1 MGEHKIQEGSDRA
14 QFVASLMK
22 DLEALE
28 VMLNNGSFENAPL
41 HIGAEQELCLIDHD
55 LRPAMKNMELL
66 EALND
71 PCLTTELA
79 KFNLELNLPP
89 LPCGGNS
96 LGAMEND
103 LISRLTEVNRM
114 AHKFDSK
121 IILTGILPTISV
133 SHMVPETMTP
143 NPRYKLLNDVMYGN
157 KGASFEMHI
166 RGIDEL
172 NIHSDTVLYESCNTS
187 FQVHLQIDANKVV
200 EELNWAHAIS
210 GPILAACTN
219 SPMFFGKRLW
229 RETRIALF
237 HQSTDIRKNQ
247 GPYREERP
255 RVDLGAEW
263 LKGGAIEVYRD
274 IVTRHRSLLTPHIDE
289 DPFEVILKGEVPKL
303 KALSMHNG
311 TVYKWNRLCYGVTD
325 NKPHLRVECRYLP
338 SGPTIIDEVANSAL
352 WLGCMLGRPKELDR
366 IDQLMEYDDA
376 TLNFFRSAREGM
388 QAAIKW
394 INGKEIPSRTLLLEE
409 LIPMARTG
417 LAKAGYDARD
427 IDRYLNVI
435 EERVDTGR
443 TGSQWIL
450 DTHAGL
456 KKEVSEDQAL
466 LAITEGIYQRQKV
479 GKPVH
484 KWDLAT
490 IKESEGWKTGA
501 KYVEQIMSKDLITVQ
516 EDEPIELVKNIML
529 WSNIHHIPVEDSSG
543 DMVGLVSADKL
554 LELMFKSDHSITV
567 RDAMDREPYSVPPGT
582 LTNDAF
588 KLMKETECNYLPI
601 VFKNK
606 VLGII
611 TDNDRIK
618 MAENA
623 FSSSIDQKD

>member
-1 MGEHKIQEGSDRA
+1 MGEHTIQEGSDRA

-22 DLEALE
+22 DLEALD
-28 VMLNNGSFENAPL
+28 VMLNNGSFDNAPL
-41 HIGAEQELCLIDHD
+41 HIGAEQELCLIGHD

-66 EALND
+66 EALDD

-89 LPCGGNS
+89 LPCGGKS
-96 LGAMEND
+96 LGAMENE
-103 LISRLTEVNRM
+103 LISRLTELNRM
-114 AHKFDSK
+114 AHKFNSK

-133 SHMVPETMTP
+133 SHMVPDTMTP

-263 LKGGAIEVYRD
+263 LKGGAVDVYRD
-274 IVTRHRSLLTPHIDE
+274 IVSRHRSLLTPLIDE
-289 DPFEVILKGEVPKL
+289 DPLEVISKGEVPKL
-303 KALSMHNG
+303 KALSIHNG

-338 SGPTIIDEVANSAL
+338 SGPTILDEVANSAL
-352 WLGCMLGRPKELDR
+352 WLGCMLGRPKEFDR
-366 IDQLMEYDDA
+366 IDKVMEYDDA

-388 QAAIKW
+388 RAV
-394 INGKEIPSRTLLLEE
+394 INWKNGMEVPSKTLLLEE
-409 LIPMARTG
+409 LIPMARNG
-417 LAKAGYDARD
+417 LSKAGYEARD
-427 IDRYLNVI
+427 IDRYMRVI
-435 EERVDTGR
+435 EERVATGR

-490 IKESEGWKTGA
+490 IKESDGWKNGA
-501 KYVEQIMSKDLITVQ
+501 EYVEQIMSKDLITVQ

-554 LELMFKSDHSITV
+554 LANMFGPDQPITV
-567 RDAMDREPYSVPPGT
+567 SEVMDREPYSVPPGT
-582 LTNDAF
+582 LSSEAF
-588 KLMKETECNYLPI
+588 KVMKETECNYIP
-601 VFKNK
+601 VVHNNK
-606 VLGII
+606 VLGMI
-611 TDNDRIK
+611 TDHDRSK
-618 MAENA
+618 LA
-623 FSSSIDQKD
+623 